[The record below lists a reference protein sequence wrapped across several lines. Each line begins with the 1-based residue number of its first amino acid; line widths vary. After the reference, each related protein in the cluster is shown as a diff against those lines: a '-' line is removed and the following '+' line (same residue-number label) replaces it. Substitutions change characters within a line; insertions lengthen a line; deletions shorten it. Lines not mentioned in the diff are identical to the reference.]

1 MPFSLPFFNFS
12 EIKKYAFI
20 CLGNIDRADDSF
32 GILVGEKLKEIYPEN
47 VFSEMYNDLSVFLL
61 EIIENE
67 QVQHVFLIDAVDFH
81 GKPGELIVKED
92 FDTKITQISTHTIPY
107 EQIKN
112 IIESRGKKFTLLGA
126 QVKEL
131 TFLGE
136 VSEEVLQAVDE
147 VVSFFSSH

>member
-1 MPFSLPFFNFS
+1 MPLSLPLFS
-12 EIKKYAFI
+12 SLDIEKYAFI

-32 GILVGEKLKEIYPEN
+32 GILVGEKLKEKYPEK
-47 VFSEMYNDLSVFLL
+47 VFSELDNDLSIFLFDL
-61 EIIENE
+61 IENK

-81 GKPGELIVKED
+81 GKPGEIIVKDD

-112 IIESRGKKFTLLGA
+112 IIEVKGKKFQLIGA
-126 QVKEL
+126 QVKDL

-136 VSEEVLQAVDE
+136 VSEEILKAVEE
-147 VVSFFSSH
+147 VAAFFIND